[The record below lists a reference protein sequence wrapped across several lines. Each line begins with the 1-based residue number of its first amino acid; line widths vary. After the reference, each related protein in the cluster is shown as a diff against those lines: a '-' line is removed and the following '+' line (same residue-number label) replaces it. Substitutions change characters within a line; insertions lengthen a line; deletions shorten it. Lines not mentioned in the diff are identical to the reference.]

1 MKIAKD
7 NKGITMVA
15 LVITIIVLLILASV
29 SIGGSLITKREAVE
43 NAMVTELNMVE
54 HAALERYTKVSI
66 TGEEYPGTQYVTID
80 ELKQDLEQAA
90 STAGVTSILSGSGS
104 NPIVLQSETETDEN
118 GNTKYYRLGK
128 DDLSK
133 LGITNTE
140 DEYIINYERG
150 EVINLT
156 QIRTNS
162 GEALYVC
169 AKPNDGT
176 E

>member
-1 MKIAKD
+1 MKIVKN
-7 NKGITMVA
+7 NKGITMIA
-15 LVITIIVLLILASV
+15 LVVTIIVLLILASV
-29 SIGGSLITKREAVE
+29 SIGGSITSQNEAKENILI
-43 NAMVTELNMVE
+43 TELNMVE

-66 TGEEYPGTQYVTID
+66 TGEKYPGTQYATID

-104 NPIVLQSETETDEN
+104 GQIVLQSETETDEN

-128 DDLSK
+128 EDLSK